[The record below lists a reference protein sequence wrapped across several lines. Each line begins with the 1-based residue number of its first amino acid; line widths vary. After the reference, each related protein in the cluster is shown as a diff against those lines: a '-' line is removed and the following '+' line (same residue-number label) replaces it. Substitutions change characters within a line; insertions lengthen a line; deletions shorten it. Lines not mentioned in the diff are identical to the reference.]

1 MHSRFTSLWV
11 NQMNKITYIS
21 YAYFPHMEGGSLY
34 THQVANGA
42 NDRGYDVEVVTRKRS
57 DTILQVQSSIYVKY
71 VKGWQFKIGKYYRL
85 IDRILSYNIL
95 LTTHNISPGV
105 VIIHS
110 IGTSHFFPSMYR
122 FKKKYK
128 LPVVTSII
136 EDLWTKP
143 KNAFLPQMFFK
154 YQQWQ
159 LKMVLKHSDVVTVPN
174 EIGFEY
180 LNIKYPEYAH
190 KLKLIPGFIE
200 TNVFNPSVDAGDLK
214 MTYEKHKIILV
225 PQRLIL
231 SKGVD
236 IAIQALVPAVK
247 KYPDVKMLIAGS
259 GPLESDLKG
268 LVDKLNLTKHV
279 VFLGELDHYK
289 EMPKYYALAYIVV
302 VPSRIEGGQP
312 GWAAAEPMAM
322 EKAVI
327 ISKACD
333 IREHLEGS
341 VLRYDTENISE
352 LSQKMLQ
359 LLSSPNLRVEMGE
372 KARVKIIQ
380 RYSFESFTNAYQ
392 SIYDSL
398 LQQ

>member
-1 MHSRFTSLWV
+1 
-11 NQMNKITYIS
+11 MNKISYIS
-21 YAYFPHMEGGSLY
+21 YTYFPHMDGGALY
-34 THQVANGA
+34 THQIANGA
-42 NDRGYDVEVVTRKRS
+42 KDRGYDVEIITRKRTES
-57 DTILQVQSSIYVKY
+57 DLQVQSPTYVRY
-71 VKGWQFKIGKYYRL
+71 VEGWLFKIGKFNRL
-85 IDRILSYNIL
+85 IDKILPYNIL
-95 LTTHNISPGV
+95 LTTQNISSNV

-110 IGTSHFFPSMYR
+110 IGTSHFFPSMYH

-128 LPVVTSII
+128 LPIVTSII

-159 LKMVLKHSDVVTVPN
+159 LKMALKHSDIVTVPN

-180 LNIKYPEYAH
+180 LNTKYPEYAH

-200 TNVFNPSVDAGDLK
+200 TNIFNPSIDSGDLK
-214 MTYEKHKIILV
+214 MTYEKHNIILV

-231 SKGVD
+231 NKGVD
-236 IAIQALVPAVK
+236 IAIQALVSVVK

-259 GPLESDLKG
+259 GPLEANLKK
-268 LVDKLNLTKHV
+268 LVDKLNLRKHIE
-279 VFLGELDHYK
+279 FLGELDHYK
-289 EMPKYYALAYIVV
+289 EMPKYYALADIVV

-327 ISKACD
+327 ISEACD
-333 IREHLEGS
+333 IRGHLEDS
-341 VLRYDTENISE
+341 VLRYDTENVTE
-352 LSQKMLQ
+352 LSQKMFQ
-359 LLSSPNLRVEMGE
+359 LLSSPNLRIEMGE
-372 KARVKIIQ
+372 KARIKIIK
-380 RYSFESFTNAYQ
+380 RYSLESFTNAYQ

-398 LQQ
+398 LQH

>member
-1 MHSRFTSLWV
+1 
-11 NQMNKITYIS
+11 
-21 YAYFPHMEGGSLY
+21 MEGGALY
-34 THQVANGA
+34 THQIANGA
-42 NDRGYDVEVVTRKRS
+42 KDKGYDVEIVTRKRS
-57 DTILQVQSSIYVKY
+57 DTSLQLQFPIDVKY
-71 VKGWQFKIGKYYRL
+71 VEGWQFKIGKFNHL

-95 LTTHNISPGV
+95 LTTHNISSDV

-110 IGTSHFFPSMYR
+110 IGTSHFFPSMYH

-128 LPVVTSII
+128 LPIVTSII

-143 KNAFLPQMFFK
+143 KNGFLPQMFFK

-159 LKMVLKHSDVVTVPN
+159 LKMALKHSDVVTVPN

-180 LNIKYPEYAH
+180 LNKKYPAYAH

-231 SKGVD
+231 NKGVD

-259 GPLESDLKG
+259 GPLESDLKS
-268 LVDKLNLTKHV
+268 LVKRLNLAQHV
-279 VFLGELDHYK
+279 EFLGELDHYH
-289 EMPKYYALAYIVV
+289 EMPKYYTLADIIV

-322 EKAVI
+322 KKAVI
-327 ISKACD
+327 ISIACD
-333 IREHLEGS
+333 IGGHLEDS
-341 VLRYDTENISE
+341 VLRYDTENIAE

-359 LLSSPNLRVEMGE
+359 LLASPNLRADLGG
-372 KARVKIIQ
+372 KARVKILE
-380 RYSFESFTNAYQ
+380 RYSLEKFTHAYRT
-392 SIYDSL
+392 IYNSL
-398 LQQ
+398 LNS